1 MLDFNIGSGDKP
13 TRIGYPASGSFIQFL
28 LESYGLS
35 KLRNMYGGNPD
46 EKQKNIHYFLEDI
59 FNKTPVQLEEEWLKW
74 LQKKFGF
81 DKQLITEHFRK

>member
-1 MLDFNIGSGDKP
+1 
-13 TRIGYPASGSFIQFL
+13 
-28 LESYGLS
+28 
-35 KLRNMYGGNPD
+35 MYGGNPD